1 MARRR
6 HDVGRKKDSYAGAL
20 ARNLDGGS
28 IEEAFTYS
36 TKTKVEEISQAKKNR
51 HKHVMKKL
59 EQAKAKHI

>member
-36 TKTKVEEISQAKKNR
+36 AKTKQEEVSQAKRNR
-51 HKHVMKKL
+51 HHHIVSKL
-59 EQAKAKHI
+59 KQAKAKHI

>member
-20 ARNLDGGS
+20 ARNLDGGR

-36 TKTKVEEISQAKKNR
+36 TKTKVEEISQAKRNR
-51 HKHVMKKL
+51 HHHIVKKL
-59 EQAKAKHI
+59 KQAKAKQL